1 MVDYFTERVISQ
13 SGTFVYHKI
22 SLDKEFAT
30 GLIYSSLLKNNV
42 LPA

>member
-13 SGTFVYHKI
+13 PGTFVYHKI

-30 GLIYSSLLKNNV
+30 GWIYSSLLKNNV